1 MKQGQWETEMGS
13 KVQNNLFRGSRISQS
28 YRNCE
33 NTLTRLRVQTRRYLL
48 SLFETKVFAP
58 EPRTCLIL
66 EFSFLLFSFFLF
78 WWTAPPPPIFA
89 RTLPTSPELAVRP
102 QLLGLGRARVPA
114 GFSGAA
120 PSRERH
126 GSEVG
131 GSSSLIR
138 RRREMSSV
146 LGLTSSLLGISP
158 FPALGSQ
165 ANN

>member
-1 MKQGQWETEMGS
+1 MEQGQWETEIGS

-66 EFSFLLFSFFLF
+66 EFSFLLFSFFFGGLPLLPLF
-78 WWTAPPPPIFA
+78 SHEHCQPPQSWP
-89 RTLPTSPELAVRP
+89 S
-102 QLLGLGRARVPA
+102 
-114 GFSGAA
+114 A
-120 PSRERH
+120 PSSLAWVGR
-126 GSEVG
+126 GSLRDLAELLQVESGTGRVG

-146 LGLTSSLLGISP
+146 LGLTSSLLGISQ